1 MPKNILFITAD
12 QWRGECLSSLGHLVQ
27 TPNLDALA
35 SEGVLFKN
43 HFANAVPCGPSR
55 ASLYTGMYL
64 QNHRS
69 GTNGTPL
76 DARHTN
82 WALELRK
89 NGYDPV
95 LFGYTDTAND
105 PRAFDENDPVLENY
119 EGPLPGINPVGM
131 MGSNIEPWANWLAK
145 KGHEIPSPTSD
156 LYFNQREQE
165 NEQDKEKPAALD
177 MPKEHHV
184 TWFMVD
190 QVMDYIESNE
200 EQFCVHLSLL
210 RPHPPWIAPE
220 PYNSMYS
227 PEMLEDYAR
236 SESAEQEAEQHPW
249 LDWALKQPA
258 FAAPDNPGELARM
271 KAAYFGLM
279 SEVDANLGRLFNYLK
294 ENDLWK
300 DTLIIFT
307 SDHGEQAGDHHLID
321 KMGYF
326 DQSYHIPLIIR
337 DPDEKANATRG
348 TVRTEFTESV
358 DIMPTLLDWHGIN
371 PPVQCD
377 GHSLAPAI
385 HTGILAQN
393 WRTEAHWEY
402 DFRNISKGETHE
414 QSLELTHH
422 QCTLNVVRGQRYK
435 YVHFTNMP
443 PLFFDLENDPE
454 ELINQANNPDYFSLV
469 LEYAQKMLS
478 WRMNHDEQTLT
489 HLKLT
494 TKGIVSQDVARYW
507 PKTVVYNQEY
517 EVNPC

>member
-1 MPKNILFITAD
+1 MAKNILFITAD

-258 FAAPDNPGELARM
+258 FAAPDNPEELARM

-402 DFRNISKGETHE
+402 DFRNISKGEMHE

>member
-1 MPKNILFITAD
+1 MPKNLLFITAD
-12 QWRGECLSSLGHLVQ
+12 QWRGECLSSLGHIVQ
-27 TPNLDALA
+27 TPHLDALA
-35 SEGVLFKN
+35 REGVLFKN

-89 NGYDPV
+89 NGYDPA

-105 PRAFDENDPVLENY
+105 PRMFDESDPVLDSY

-131 MGSNIEPWANWLAK
+131 MGSNIEPWVNWLAK
-145 KGHEIPSPTSD
+145 KGHKIPFPTSA
-156 LYFNQREQE
+156 LYFNQREQD
-165 NEQDKEKPAALD
+165 NDQDAETPAALD

-190 QVMDYIESNE
+190 QVMSYIENKDGR
-200 EQFCVHLSLL
+200 FCVHLSLL
-210 RPHPPWIAPE
+210 RPHPPWLAPE
-220 PYNSMYS
+220 PYNSMYP
-227 PEMLEDYAR
+227 PEMLEDYVR

-249 LDWALKQPA
+249 LDWALKQPD
-258 FAAPDNPGELARM
+258 FVAPANPKELACM

-294 ENDLWK
+294 EKNLWK

-307 SDHGEQAGDHHLID
+307 SDHGEQAGDHYLLD

-326 DQSYHIPLIIR
+326 DQSYHIPLIIY
-337 DPDEKANATRG
+337 DPDETANTTRG
-348 TVRTEFTESV
+348 TVRSEFTESV
-358 DIMPTLLDWHGIN
+358 DIMPTLLDWHCIN

-377 GHSLAPAI
+377 GHSLVPAI
-385 HTGILAQN
+385 HTGIQPSN

-414 QSLELTHH
+414 HTLELTHH

-454 ELINQANNPDYFSLV
+454 ELINQANNPDYFPLV

-494 TKGIVSQDVARYW
+494 TNGIVSQDVERYW
-507 PKTVVYNQEY
+507 PKPGAVAS
-517 EVNPC
+517 